1 MDDPAFAPTEPDE
14 TPETAPQIRPDQGLL
29 LPALARRA
37 LEEALGGP
45 PFVGRFTDSGEAW
58 LHRRAATF
66 VTLTLRADGTL
77 RGCIGTVRAT
87 RTLLEDLRSNTRAAA
102 LSDPRF
108 PPLSAEELE
117 GDPVGISVSVLSP
130 LRRLRVASEEELVAV
145 LRPGEEGLLLE
156 WGRLGGVYLPQV
168 WRHVPEPAD
177 FVRSLKHK
185 AGLQPDFWAPDL
197 ALWTFAVQS
206 WSED

>member
-1 MDDPAFAPTEPDE
+1 MDDQVLAPPRPNEP
-14 TPETAPQIRPDQGLL
+14 PGTAPEIRPEQGLL

-45 PFVGRFTDSGEAW
+45 PLVERFAAPGEAW

-66 VTLTLRADGTL
+66 VTLTLQSSGQL

-87 RTLLEDLRSNTRAAA
+87 RTLLEDLCSNTRAAA

-117 GDPVGISVSVLSP
+117 RDPVRISVSVLSP
-130 LRRLRVASEEELVAV
+130 LRRLRVGSDEELLAT

-177 FVRSLKHK
+177 FIRSLKHK
-185 AGLQPDFWAPDL
+185 AGLAPDFWARDL
-197 ALWTFAVQS
+197 ALWTFTVRS

>member
-1 MDDPAFAPTEPDE
+1 MDDPAFAPTGPDE
-14 TPETAPQIRPDQGLL
+14 TPETAPQIRPDHGLL

-37 LEEALGGP
+37 LEEVLGGP
-45 PFVGRFTDSGEAW
+45 PLVGRFVAPGEAW
-58 LHRRAATF
+58 LHHRAATF
-66 VTLTLRADGTL
+66 VTLTFQSSGQL

-87 RTLLEDLRSNTRAAA
+87 RTLLEDLRSNTHAAA

-108 PPLSAEELE
+108 PPLTGEEMAR
-117 GDPVGISVSVLSP
+117 DPVRISVSVLSP
-130 LRRLRVASEEELVAV
+130 LRRLRVTSDEELLAT
-145 LRPGEEGLLLE
+145 LRPGEQGLLLE

-185 AGLQPDFWAPDL
+185 AGLASGFWAPDL
-197 ALWTFAVQS
+197 ALWTFTVRS
-206 WSED
+206 WSER